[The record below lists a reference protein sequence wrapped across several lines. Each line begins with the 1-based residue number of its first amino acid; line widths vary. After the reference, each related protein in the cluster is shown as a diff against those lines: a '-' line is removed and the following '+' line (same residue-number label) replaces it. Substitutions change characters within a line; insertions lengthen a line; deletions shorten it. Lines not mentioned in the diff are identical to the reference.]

1 MDASR
6 KTPRDHFKALL
17 DILKQLRGAGIQR
30 EVKLPCIVAAGV
42 QSAGKSSVMEA
53 ITTVGSLFYVRWN
66 FGSNIPQVPPLSVD
80 ITLRFASGK
89 ADVPFRANLSDLDE
103 ICRAIAEAQENI
115 LTLNLTSIETTDTL
129 RDGARTFSEDCV
141 CVFAKGPNMH
151 DLYFYDIPGVI
162 HDVRDGQ
169 DPGQIE
175 LIQNLVKKY
184 VSKPNCIVLLVVNC
198 EYDSE
203 IGGVGRLI
211 TDADPGLKAR
221 TVGVLT
227 KVDLI
232 KEGMGP
238 TWLEMFNNKT
248 RKFDNGWF
256 AVKLPAGVDIP
267 WEEAR
272 KQERHFFEVHEPWKS
287 IVGEDRNRLGSEQLT
302 QHISKLLSIHMADM
316 LPSIYQEITDIIHEC
331 DDSLDLLPVPE
342 ERDAQVVV
350 VAAIEKFS
358 NDFLAHVE
366 GIPPRPFTMDVGLV
380 YRVNQL
386 YRNIVPGISEHAPR
400 FCPSNT
406 PGNGALPGS
415 SPVWSQL
422 HAKGEIVYLDQMM
435 KYMEGA
441 VTRELPGEL
450 PWKIIRTIII
460 EFVQHWQDAALKVFR
475 EVKTHAVVHFNALVQ
490 AHFAEY
496 ERGGLL
502 SDIMEILEA
511 NITHCA
517 ASTVAELK
525 KLAAMELEPSTVLRE
540 EYTVLRATIHQQYRS
555 ALAPD
560 PAHEASLWAI
570 AADIFLEFLVKNGDG
585 IAVEI
590 AAGAISA
597 ATRKSLIDRCATS
610 VQLGHESNSKEKD
623 RDNALEVMS
632 SAQAYLEL
640 ASKRFADVAAKC
652 IDHSFLHT
660 LAERMRHEL
669 RTLAPNTSPQMC
681 MRLIQDPTIVERR
694 GYFIE
699 RKAHYTRVKNIV
711 DNARRDL
718 ESDTPGLH
726 TRRSQQTAPTDTRP
740 QSYSDSEA
748 SHAPLSVDHSGLG
761 LAGLF
766 SEQ

>member
-53 ITTVGSLFYVRWN
+53 ITTRPAETPARRWN
-66 FGSNIPQVPPLSVD
+66 IHKARSPLSVD
-80 ITLRFASGK
+80 ITFRFASGK

-115 LTLNLTSIETTDTL
+115 LTLNLKSTETTDTL

-141 CVFAKGPNMH
+141 
-151 DLYFYDIPGVI
+151 I
-162 HDVRDGQ
+162 HD
-169 DPGQIE
+169 
-175 LIQNLVKKY
+175 KY

-211 TDADPGLKAR
+211 TDADPGLKAQ

-342 ERDAQVVV
+342 ERDTQAVV

-366 GIPPRPFTMDVGLV
+366 GIPPRPFTTDVRLV

-386 YRNIVPGISEHAPR
+386 YRNILS
-400 FCPSNT
+400 
-406 PGNGALPGS
+406 
-415 SPVWSQL
+415 
-422 HAKGEIVYLDQMM
+422 
-435 KYMEGA
+435 
-441 VTRELPGEL
+441 TRNL
-450 PWKIIRTIII
+450 
-460 EFVQHWQDAALKVFR
+460 
-475 EVKTHAVVHFNALVQ
+475 
-490 AHFAEY
+490 
-496 ERGGLL
+496 
-502 SDIMEILEA
+502 
-511 NITHCA
+511 
-517 ASTVAELK
+517 
-525 KLAAMELEPSTVLRE
+525 
-540 EYTVLRATIHQQYRS
+540 
-555 ALAPD
+555 
-560 PAHEASLWAI
+560 
-570 AADIFLEFLVKNGDG
+570 
-585 IAVEI
+585 
-590 AAGAISA
+590 
-597 ATRKSLIDRCATS
+597 
-610 VQLGHESNSKEKD
+610 
-623 RDNALEVMS
+623 
-632 SAQAYLEL
+632 
-640 ASKRFADVAAKC
+640 
-652 IDHSFLHT
+652 
-660 LAERMRHEL
+660 
-669 RTLAPNTSPQMC
+669 
-681 MRLIQDPTIVERR
+681 
-694 GYFIE
+694 
-699 RKAHYTRVKNIV
+699 
-711 DNARRDL
+711 
-718 ESDTPGLH
+718 
-726 TRRSQQTAPTDTRP
+726 
-740 QSYSDSEA
+740 
-748 SHAPLSVDHSGLG
+748 
-761 LAGLF
+761 
-766 SEQ
+766 